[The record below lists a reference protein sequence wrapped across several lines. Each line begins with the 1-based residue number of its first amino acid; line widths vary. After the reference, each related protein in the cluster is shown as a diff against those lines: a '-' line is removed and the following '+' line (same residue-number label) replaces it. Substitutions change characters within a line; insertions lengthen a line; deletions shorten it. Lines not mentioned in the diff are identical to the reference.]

1 VRCFSVTEVF
11 RSFFIELI
19 QGFDG
24 NGDFHFGRSKHMPDR
39 LAHTTAR
46 LQGLLETVMKE
57 TDHAKY
63 DELAEEIWRVLEE
76 HEDIKRTGW
85 NMDDN
90 SIAGRTQKLR
100 QDIDLLLEE
109 EWRYRRSRTHSL
121 ADKNEH
127 DRRKVRLVD
136 IREQLRSLV
145 EKANRH
151 ATHGSVWYSCEA
163 STF

>member
-1 VRCFSVTEVF
+1 MCLFEVRCFSVTEVF

-76 HEDIKRTGW
+76 REEIKEAR
-85 NMDDN
+85 M
-90 SIAGRTQKLR
+90 
-100 QDIDLLLEE
+100 
-109 EWRYRRSRTHSL
+109 
-121 ADKNEH
+121 EH
-127 DRRKVRLVD
+127 G
-136 IREQLRSLV
+136 Q
-145 EKANRH
+145 
-151 ATHGSVWYSCEA
+151 
-163 STF
+163 